1 MQHPLAKNSLFLLK
15 SSKYFQVGVQVF
27 LVLFETQPNMKR
39 TFRQYR
45 GKKHSE
51 LRINEDFQQLIMY
64 LMSILKRIVKHI
76 NDTRTIVKYLR
87 RLAKKHSPI
96 QVDLARFDPHDL
108 ATIFC
113 TAIREILPRKDQ
125 VISTISVKF

>member
-1 MQHPLAKNSLFLLK
+1 MYRQIG
-15 SSKYFQVGVQVF
+15 KYFLQVGVQVF

-51 LRINEDFQQLIMY
+51 LRINEDLHQLIMY
-64 LMSILKRIVKHI
+64 LMSILKRVVKYI

-87 RLAKKHSPI
+87 RLAKKHSPLE
-96 QVDLARFDPHDL
+96 VDLGRFDPTEL
-108 ATIFC
+108 ASVYC
-113 TAIREILPRKDQ
+113 TAIREILPRKEQ
-125 VISTISVKF
+125 VPNWI